1 MSDFKFKTKPFAH
14 QLKVFLESRRKR
26 NFALL
31 MEQGTGKTKVALDTA
46 AYLYLNGKIDT
57 LVVIAPNGVHRAW
70 VNKEIPIHMACKH
83 KATFYSAQMKKTQQE
98 NFDAVLE
105 YKDGLRIFS
114 FNVEAFTSLVAQK
127 AMMKV
132 LKNNKVMMVVDE
144 SSKIKTPGAKRT
156 KLITFFG
163 RSAVCRR
170 ILTGTPITKGP
181 EDLFAQFKFLN
192 PDILG
197 FTAFYKFRAR
207 YCIMGGFENRQ
218 IIAYQNIEE
227 LTEKCREKQLQG
239 SKEGLP

>member
-14 QLKVFLESRRKR
+14 QLKVFMESRRKR

-105 YKDGLRIFS
+105 YKDGLRILP
-114 FNVEAFTSLVAQK
+114 SLVAPLC
-127 AMMKV
+127 A
-132 LKNNKVMMVVDE
+132 VV
-144 SSKIKTPGAKRT
+144 S
-156 KLITFFG
+156 
-163 RSAVCRR
+163 
-170 ILTGTPITKGP
+170 
-181 EDLFAQFKFLN
+181 
-192 PDILG
+192 
-197 FTAFYKFRAR
+197 
-207 YCIMGGFENRQ
+207 
-218 IIAYQNIEE
+218 
-227 LTEKCREKQLQG
+227 
-239 SKEGLP
+239 